1 LERRSF
7 GRVRTPLDEP
17 GASPSKLGGRAQ
29 ALRTFDATLATIE
42 RRFIGSHQSMAIGR
56 GPVMADIVSRRSSSS
71 HQRLLWWPWI
81 VTAFARLEGRI
92 ALDEVLSRF
101 PEWEIDW
108 EHAQQA
114 HTSTV
119 RGWEKLPVVTR

>member
-1 LERRSF
+1 MRAVTAINAAPDL
-7 GRVRTPLDEP
+7 PLARET
-17 GASPSKLGGRAQ
+17 
-29 ALRTFDATLATIE
+29 ALVEAWPRTFDATLAMIE
-42 RRFIGSHQSMAIGR
+42 KRFIGSHQSMAIGR